1 MPQRRNEL
9 QPRLPPG
16 YRLDQD
22 ADLLIL
28 RRQDGSV
35 VGAFS
40 SRGATREAV
49 EKAAYEDYRDP
60 TRSRA
65 PREGEDD

>member
-1 MPQRRNEL
+1 LRL
-9 QPRLPPG
+9 RLPPG
-16 YRLDQD
+16 YRIEQD

-28 RRQDGSV
+28 RRQDGSM

-40 SRGATREAV
+40 TRGATREAV

-60 TRSRA
+60 TRPRA